1 MNNLATVLITISLLT
16 GGTETVNYAVPIH
29 AEASA
34 SDVQVEYTIAESDV
48 NYLAKT
54 LYGEARG
61 IESKMEKAAVCWC
74 ILNRVDSNA
83 WDFKDMNAIKDVVT
97 APDQFMGYDKDNPLV
112 DELVEISEDVLVRWR
127 MEKDG
132 VVEVG
137 RVLPKEYTHF
147 YGDGERNYFR
157 KDWKVKEFW
166 DWSLDN
172 PYEEVKQP

>member
-16 GGTETVNYAVPIH
+16 GGTETLNYTVPIH
-29 AEASA
+29 EEAQA
-34 SDVQVEYTIAESDV
+34 SDVQVKYTIAESDV

-74 ILNRVDSNA
+74 ILNRVDSDE
-83 WDFKDMNAIKDVVT
+83 WDFKDMNTIKEVVT

-112 DELVEISEDVLVRWR
+112 DELVEISEDVLIRWN

-137 RVLPKEYTHF
+137 RVLPSEYTHF

-157 KDWKVKEFW
+157 KDWKAKEFW
-166 DWSLDN
+166 NWSLTN
-172 PYEEVKQP
+172 PYEEMK